1 MTDPLRIAMIAA
13 CPFPWPRGTPIRIH
27 RIAEA
32 VARRGHAVHVVTY
45 HLGEDLADPPFVVH
59 RIRDVPA
66 YRRTDPGPTVRKL
79 FQLDPMLAGLLRRLH
94 REIRFDV
101 VHAHHYEGLLVASHA
116 LRGIPIV
123 YDAHTLLASELPTYP
138 TRPATPLHPGG
149 RPVARPSPASTGR
162 PHHRRQRDDSRA
174 RSSTLGASAPE
185 RMHVIP
191 NGVEWERFPVEPGIT
206 PDGRTVIFTGNLA
219 PYQGVNLMLEA
230 FALLHARRA
239 DARLMIVTDSPF
251 TPFEPLARRLGV
263 RAAVDLRRATFPQQ
277 PALLAAATV
286 AINPRVRCDGIPQKL
301 LNYMAAGLPIATF
314 ESSSGPVRHEVT
326 GLCVPDGDTAAMA
339 DAWSGCS
346 PTARWRGRWATPR
359 GSRRGASSPGT
370 QVAARVEQVYRDAI
384 AATGVGRLRRPS
396 RAPSI
401 RARPAKW
408 GTAARRAEPLEHGG
422 HEVGGVVGPGAR
434 SRPESRVPWRR
445 TSHGACGCP
454 SGRRPASGPWAS
466 GSRRT
471 GRRPR
476 RWTPTPAPAGPTAR
490 PDREESGG
498 AAR

>member
-1 MTDPLRIAMIAA
+1 MIAA

-66 YRRTDPGPTVRKL
+66 YRRTAPGPTVRKL

-94 REIRFDV
+94 QEIRFDL

-116 LRGIPIV
+116 LRATPIV

-138 TRPATPLHPGG
+138 LGLPRRCIRAVAPWLDRHLPRRADRIIAVSEAIRKALTTR
-149 RPVARPSPASTGR
+149 
-162 PHHRRQRDDSRA
+162 
-174 RSSTLGASAPE
+174 GASAPE
-185 RMHVIP
+185 RVHVIP
-191 NGVEWERFPVEPGIT
+191 SGVEWQRFPADPGTT

-239 DARLMIVTDSPF
+239 DVRLMIVTDSSF
-251 TPFEPLARRLGV
+251 TPFEPLAQQLGV
-263 RAAVDLRRATFPQQ
+263 LAAVDLRRATFAQQ

-314 ESSSGPVRHEVT
+314 ESSSGPLRHEVT
-326 GLCVPDGDTAAMA
+326 GLRVPDGDTAAMA
-339 DAWSGCS
+339 DAMDRLLTDRGL
-346 PTARWRGRWATPR
+346 ARTLGDAAREQA
-359 GSRRGASSPGT
+359 RREFSWE

-384 AATGVGRLRRPS
+384 A
-396 RAPSI
+396 
-401 RARPAKW
+401 
-408 GTAARRAEPLEHGG
+408 GTR
-422 HEVGGVVGPGAR
+422 
-434 SRPESRVPWRR
+434 
-445 TSHGACGCP
+445 
-454 SGRRPASGPWAS
+454 
-466 GSRRT
+466 
-471 GRRPR
+471 
-476 RWTPTPAPAGPTAR
+476 
-490 PDREESGG
+490 
-498 AAR
+498 